1 MSKRKHSLST
11 FKEIWLTDPIF
22 QLWIAKV
29 PEDLSLA
36 WCKLCK
42 SNINIS
48 KMGRSALNDHARGKR
63 HLDIIEERQKKY
75 KCELFQTF
83 ILHQTNDFNHRNIEF
98 RIKLLECRNI
108 MVFEYGKSTLEL
120 QFVFSC

>member
-1 MSKRKHSLST
+1 MSKRKHSMST

-22 QLWIAKV
+22 QLWIVKV
-29 PEDLSLA
+29 PGDPSLA

-48 KMGRSALNDHARGKR
+48 KMGRSPLNDHAKGKR
-63 HLDIIEERQKKY
+63 HLDMIEERQKYTSANFFKPPSFT
-75 KCELFQTF
+75 EPTTS
-83 ILHQTNDFNHRNIEF
+83 TNRNIEF

-120 QFVFSC
+120 QFVSSC